1 MVEFIKTKK
10 TYILALAVL
19 FVFVSLSETTYSL
32 FLKSDTTDE
41 FNYNTGVLD
50 LKFTSSE
57 QVKLDNVFP
66 MVDSEGS
73 KLKPYLLTLKNVGT
87 IPYLYDLK
95 MVASDN
101 SIDYKYIKYKVDD
114 SLPSSLFS
122 TSNIISKNNIIYPGE
137 EVTFKIN
144 IWLDYNTPNSELGKS
159 FDARIVT
166 SGTSTYRTLDNSGVN
181 QPKLDKEII
190 PVYYDDNT
198 KNWMLADKNNNDTN
212 YMWYNYDDKMWANV
226 VTVKNTNK
234 YIYDITRKHDI
245 RIDKT
250 TYNNGNYVANG
261 DYLDIG
267 LSNNSNDLF
276 SGVFRVKFDGL
287 DNYNYIISNNKI
299 SYYYDNQ
306 TKRFVIKNGN
316 NVVTSNVVSINEN
329 VWYIIGYTY
338 DENKIIFYLNGEFI
352 GSANISLNLNN
363 ASSYKLATDMSLTEL
378 SKITFGDVLIYT
390 RVLSQNE
397 FNDNY
402 KTSMNIIN
410 DGLLAGYSN
419 FIPMTL
425 REYYD
430 SLTNGSIVNI
440 DDVDAFYV
448 WIPRF
453 KYMLWNGM
461 GESGLDSYNAY
472 NNGID
477 IHFESDKNS
486 SGVITCTDSACFS
499 DINKTVTLSSGD
511 NGKYYTHPAFTKA
524 SEELTGFW
532 VGKYEISSS
541 NNTCNDDNLNDC
553 ISDTLGIQVKNN
565 NDVWRNNT
573 LSNYYKAVSKIG
585 EKYHIIKNTE
595 WGAVSYLMYSK
606 YGICSNNQCGK
617 IIPNKTY
624 ISGKEFN
631 DSTTGNIYGVFDMA
645 GGASEYTM
653 GIINNIDMLVKDIPI
668 SNDDYNLYTNT
679 SYILGDATNE
689 LLLESG
695 IWNDNTFNNNS
706 DGNIIIRGG
715 NITNNL
721 VGIFA
726 YDRSNDLPIDY
737 VSTRI
742 VYK

>member
-1 MVEFIKTKK
+1 MLNFIKTKK

-50 LKFTSSE
+50 LKFISSE

-66 MVDSEGS
+66 IIDSEGS
-73 KLKPYLLTLKNVGT
+73 KLKPYLLTLKNTGN

-95 MVASDN
+95 MVANDD
-101 SIDYKYIKYKVDD
+101 SIDYKYIKFKVDD
-114 SLPSSLFS
+114 GLPNSLAS
-122 TSNIISKNNIIYPGE
+122 TNNVIASNNIIYPDE

-159 FDARIVT
+159 FNAKIVT
-166 SGTSTYRTLDNSGVN
+166 SGSSTYKTLDNSGAN
-181 QPKLDKEII
+181 HPKLNNDMI
-190 PVYYDDNT
+190 PVYYNDYNNT
-198 KNWMLADKNNNDTN
+198 WMIADKNNNHKDN
-212 YMWYNYDDKMWANV
+212 MWYNYNDKKWANV
-226 VTVKNTNK
+226 ITVKNTNK

-245 RIDKT
+245 KIDEI
-250 TYNNGNYVANG
+250 TYNNGNYVADGN
-261 DYLDIG
+261 YLDIG
-267 LSNNSNDLF
+267 LSNNNNLF
-276 SGVFRVKFDGL
+276 SDVFRVKFDGL
-287 DNYNYIISNNKI
+287 DNNNYIISNNKI

-316 NVVTSNVVSINEN
+316 NVVSSNTVTINEN

-338 DENKIIFYLNGEFI
+338 DGNKILFYLNGEFI

-363 ASSYKLATDMSLTEL
+363 ASSYKLATDMTLTQL
-378 SKITFGDVLIYT
+378 SKLTFGDVLVYN

-410 DGLLAGYSN
+410 DGLLVGFSN

-425 REYYD
+425 HEYYGNL
-430 SLTNGSIVNI
+430 SNGSIVNI
-440 DDVDAFYV
+440 DDVNAFYV

-461 GESGLDSYNAY
+461 GDIGIDSYNAY
-472 NNGID
+472 EKGIN
-477 IHFESDKNS
+477 ISFENDKNA
-486 SGVITCTDSACFS
+486 SGVITCTNNECFS
-499 DINKTVTLSSGD
+499 DVNKTINLSNND

-524 SEELTGFW
+524 NDELTGFW

-541 NNTCNDDNLNDC
+541 NNTCNDDNLNNC
-553 ISDTLGIQVKNN
+553 ISDSFDIQIKDNN
-565 NDVWRNNT
+565 SVWRNNS
-573 LSNYYKAVSKIG
+573 LSNYYKAINKLG
-585 EKYHIIKNTE
+585 ENYHIIKNTE
-595 WGAVSYLMYSK
+595 WGAITYLMYSN
-606 YGICSNNQCGK
+606 YGICAGNKCNK
-617 IIPNKTY
+617 ITPNKTY
-624 ISGKEFN
+624 ISGKELN

-653 GIINNIDMLVKDIPI
+653 GVIDNINILVKDIPI
-668 SNDDYNLYTNT
+668 SNDDYNLYTAS
-679 SYILGDATNE
+679 SYILGDATKE
-689 LLLESG
+689 LLLEEG
-695 IWNDNTFNNNS
+695 IWNNNTFNNNS
-706 DGNIIIRGG
+706 VGNIIIRGG
-715 NITNNL
+715 NTTNNL

-726 YDRSNDLPIDY
+726 YDRVSDLPIDY
-737 VSTRI
+737 ISTRI

>member
-1 MVEFIKTKK
+1 MLNFIKTKK

-50 LKFTSSE
+50 LKFISSE
-57 QVKLDNVFP
+57 QLKLDNVFP
-66 MVDSEGS
+66 IIDSEGS
-73 KLKPYLLTLKNVGT
+73 KLKPYLLTLKNTGN

-95 MVASDN
+95 MVANDD
-101 SIDYKYIKYKVDD
+101 SIDYKYIKFKVDD
-114 SLPSSLFS
+114 GLPNSLAS
-122 TSNIISKNNIIYPGE
+122 TNNVIASNNIIYPDE

-159 FDARIVT
+159 FNAKIVT
-166 SGTSTYRTLDNSGVN
+166 SGSSTYKTLDNSGAN
-181 QPKLDKEII
+181 HPKLNNDMI
-190 PVYYDDNT
+190 PVYYNDYNNT
-198 KNWMLADKNNNDTN
+198 WMIADKNNNHKDN
-212 YMWYNYDDKMWANV
+212 MWYNYNDKKWANV
-226 VTVKNTNK
+226 ITVKNTNK

-245 RIDKT
+245 KIGEI
-250 TYNNGNYVANG
+250 TYNNGNYVADGN
-261 DYLDIG
+261 YLDIG
-267 LSNNSNDLF
+267 LSNNNNLF
-276 SGVFRVKFDGL
+276 TGVFRVKFDGL
-287 DNYNYIISNNKI
+287 DNNNYIISNNKI

-316 NVVTSNVVSINEN
+316 NVVSSNTVTINEN

-338 DENKIIFYLNGEFI
+338 DGNKILFYLNGEFI

-363 ASSYKLATDMSLTEL
+363 ASSYKLATDMTLTQL
-378 SKITFGDVLIYT
+378 SKLTFGDVLVYN

-410 DGLLAGYSN
+410 DGLLVGFSN

-425 REYYD
+425 HEYYGNL
-430 SLTNGSIVNI
+430 SNGSIVNI
-440 DDVDAFYV
+440 DDVNAFYV

-461 GESGLDSYNAY
+461 GDIGIDSYNAY
-472 NNGID
+472 EKGIN
-477 IHFESDKNS
+477 ISFENDKNT
-486 SGVITCTDSACFS
+486 SGVITCTNNECFS
-499 DINKTVTLSSGD
+499 DVNKTINLSNND

-524 SEELTGFW
+524 NDELTGFW

-541 NNTCNDDNLNDC
+541 NNTCNDDNLNNC
-553 ISDTLGIQVKNN
+553 ISDSFDIQIKDNN
-565 NDVWRNNT
+565 SVWRNNS
-573 LSNYYKAVSKIG
+573 LSNYYKAINKLG
-585 EKYHIIKNTE
+585 ENYHIIKNTE
-595 WGAVSYLMYSK
+595 WGAITYLMYSN
-606 YGICSNNQCGK
+606 YGICAGNQCNK
-617 IIPNKTY
+617 ITPNKTY
-624 ISGKEFN
+624 ISGKELN
-631 DSTTGNIYGVFDMA
+631 DSTTGNIYGVFDMT

-653 GIINNIDMLVKDIPI
+653 GVIDNINILVKDIPI
-668 SNDDYNLYTNT
+668 SNDDYNLYTAS
-679 SYILGDATNE
+679 SYILGDATKE
-689 LLLESG
+689 LLLDEG
-695 IWNDNTFNNNS
+695 IWNNNTFNNNS
-706 DGNIIIRGG
+706 VGNIIIRGG
-715 NITNNL
+715 NTTNNL

-726 YDRSNDLPIDY
+726 YDRVSDLPIDY